1 MCGDGKVSI
10 RINGSRPTHA
20 LRPDFSELDRVLKGI
35 ALSDSPVL
43 IRAQDPEDAMLL
55 GRRLHL
61 LGQRRGLELS
71 VARAPADAVRL
82 ATEKVPGTWLLVS
95 VSDWAHEAQ
104 SELAALIAS
113 IDESRL
119 SCRIAPERM
128 PRIVV
133 LERADAPHGLAPAL
147 EQRLAFFSIAAGA

>member
-1 MCGDGKVSI
+1 MQGDEKVSI
-10 RINGSRPTHA
+10 RINGSRATFA

-43 IRAQDPEDAMLL
+43 IRAQHADDAMLL
-55 GRRLHL
+55 GRRLHV
-61 LGQRRGLELS
+61 LGQRRTLELS
-71 VARAPADAVRL
+71 VAHMPTEAHRL
-82 ATEKVPGTWLLVS
+82 ATEKTPGTWLLVS
-95 VSDWAHEAQ
+95 VSDWTDEAQ

-113 IDESRL
+113 MDEGRL
-119 SCRIAPERM
+119 SCRIAAEKM